1 MDSYIDEDDM
11 LFLLNTLGQ
20 TYNFSSKFEADNKI
34 VADMRDVRFIEFM
47 EECLDKGYM
56 IKNHRNHNLYDSS
69 KVKDN
74 NGLYFDPRFLKEKS
88 KTKTAYDLVVLR
100 YPHSNKHDKQYPAI
114 VLSSLSKWDNIDIED
129 ILNETSKMTN
139 DKNKVVVDFK
149 YNKRNKFRKVDKVGH
164 HSIILEPGLTI

>member
-20 TYNFSSKFEADNKI
+20 SYNFLSKFEADNKI
-34 VADMRDVRFIEFM
+34 VADMKDVRFHNFM
-47 EECLDKGYM
+47 EECLNKGYM
-56 IKNHRNHNLYDSS
+56 IKNHRNRNLYDIS

-88 KTKTAYDLVVLR
+88 RTKTSYDLIVLR
-100 YPHSNKHDKQYPAI
+100 YPNINKHAT

-129 ILNETSKMTN
+129 ILDATSKMTS

-149 YNKRNKFRKVDKVGH
+149 YNKRNKFRKVNKVGH
-164 HSIILEPGLTI
+164 HSIVLEPGISL